1 MMACQLS
8 SSQRS
13 LAEIVVVL
21 PQWKFSW
28 PGDASFENVAVARLS
43 SGAAAARPS
52 VTRVLRP
59 SRSRS
64 DARIGRVDLGA
75 ALAARDTSTRLSA
88 EAKRPAKNAA
98 PHASR

>member
-28 PGDASFENVAVARLS
+28 PDDGSFENEAVARLS

-59 SRSRS
+59 SSSRS
-64 DARIGRVDLGA
+64 DARSGRDGRGA
-75 ALAARDTSTRLSA
+75 DLAARHTSTRLSA
-88 EAKRPAKNAA
+88 EKRPANSEAPNAT
-98 PHASR
+98 R